1 MKANEVSFF
10 CTRVMDRLIVVTD
23 GGKGVFGDI
32 QQAQTHP
39 PRSSLSLY
47 KHDGHESTPETY
59 IETCSSIG
67 LPPLHCQGQ
76 LRFHESFDRT
86 DRTTSYEAIV
96 AQEICFGFSFR
107 VGRDCSEH
115 IFVQSYRNLDSPS
128 AARLKKIPSMEH
140 GKCVVRSLVLL
151 YINIYI

>member
-67 LPPLHCQGQ
+67 LPPLYCQGQ

-96 AQEICFGFSFR
+96 AQEICFAFLVPSWQRLLRTHFRPIVQKSGQSKCGTTEENSINGTWKMRRSFL
-107 VGRDCSEH
+107 S
-115 IFVQSYRNLDSPS
+115 I
-128 AARLKKIPSMEH
+128 I
-140 GKCVVRSLVLL
+140 
-151 YINIYI
+151 IY